1 MRPNYQMALVR
12 KKPCSL
18 PQGQN
23 AKQRQ
28 TVVSAGNL
36 LRSVYFIIQLVVGQV
51 DTYLYDS
58 HDGKSE
64 KIPLGTNMQYTCNVY
79 KAGHGPKSESTLP
92 ALKSLLLLTY
102 IMNTLVTC

>member
-1 MRPNYQMALVR
+1 MRPNYQMALVK

-36 LRSVYFIIQLVVGQV
+36 LRSVYFIIQLVVGQA
-51 DTYLYDS
+51 DIYLNDS

-64 KIPLGTNMQYTCNVY
+64 KIPSGINMQYTCNVNR
-79 KAGHGPKSESTLP
+79 GHGPKSESILP
-92 ALKSLLLLTY
+92 ALKSLLLLMY

>member
-1 MRPNYQMALVR
+1 MALVK

-28 TVVSAGNL
+28 TVVSAVNL

-51 DTYLYDS
+51 DT
-58 HDGKSE
+58 
-64 KIPLGTNMQYTCNVY
+64 I
-79 KAGHGPKSESTLP
+79 
-92 ALKSLLLLTY
+92 
-102 IMNTLVTC
+102 

>member
-1 MRPNYQMALVR
+1 MRPNYQMALVK

-28 TVVSAGNL
+28 TVVSAVNL

-51 DTYLYDS
+51 DT
-58 HDGKSE
+58 
-64 KIPLGTNMQYTCNVY
+64 I
-79 KAGHGPKSESTLP
+79 
-92 ALKSLLLLTY
+92 
-102 IMNTLVTC
+102 